1 MQEPIPDYNDAVSH
15 LRVLRHHYLRNV
27 NPISFPSCNDLTT
40 FKSIDF
46 SRCLFKIVGNMV
58 IYLHLSLSSSTVPQA
73 TSLIILQ

>member
-15 LRVLRHHYLRNV
+15 LRVVRHQYLRNV
-27 NPISFPSCNDLTT
+27 NPISLICNDLTT

-58 IYLHLSLSSSTVPQA
+58 IYIHLSLSSLTIPPA